1 MIFKQPNG
9 LYGRVS
15 TVVEAPTHWNMSKR
29 ECFEYLDDTDQVDF
43 KGQTLED
50 WMNRYGKDFEE
61 VLKEVSTLNMSQ
73 NEINDWIKEVS
84 E

>member
-29 ECFEYLDDTDQVDF
+29 ECFEYLDDTKQVDF

-50 WMNRYGKDFEE
+50 WMAWHGRNFKEALE
-61 VLKEVSTLNMSQ
+61 EVSTVNMTQ
-73 NEINDWIKEVS
+73 KEIDNWIKEVS